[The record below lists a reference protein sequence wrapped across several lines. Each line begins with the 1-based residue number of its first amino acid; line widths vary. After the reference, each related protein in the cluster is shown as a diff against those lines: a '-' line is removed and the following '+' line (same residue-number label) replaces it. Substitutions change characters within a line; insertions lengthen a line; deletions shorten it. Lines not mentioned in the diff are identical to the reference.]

1 MKIHSITLNFV
12 IIQLKSQN
20 HGGIDREK
28 NKNCVLI
35 KFL

>member
-1 MKIHSITLNFV
+1 MWIIMKIHSIILNFV

-28 NKNCVLI
+28 
-35 KFL
+35 